1 MYRLRAVPLS
11 HAGSLLMAVAMALQP
26 GCLTQTTLDKW
37 KEMPLESARLEVV
50 SAANDRVVLAWQT
63 TYRGNRVRSGEL
75 ELDPHLPDCDEVT
88 VVVRDLGANARLLA
102 THGATDE
109 PVDPSPRP
117 GSCAI
122 VVLVTLRDQDVAL
135 EASTS
140 DRRLGR
146 AEIEAPHNH
155 VWLAVV
161 PLAATA
167 DAALVVAGIS
177 LAALLLVAESYAQTS
192 WTWTP

>member
-1 MYRLRAVPLS
+1 M
-11 HAGSLLMAVAMALQP
+11 
-26 GCLTQTTLDKW
+26 
-37 KEMPLESARLEVV
+37 
-50 SAANDRVVLAWQT
+50 
-63 TYRGNRVRSGEL
+63 
-75 ELDPHLPDCDEVT
+75 PDCDEVT

-102 THGATDE
+102 TQGATDE

-146 AEIEAPHNH
+146 AKIGAPHNH

-167 DAALVVAGIS
+167 DAAIVVAGIS
-177 LAALLLVAESYAQTS
+177 LVAIVLVAASYTQTS